1 MCGEQHSVSA
11 VLTRVQCHV
20 DASVASLRVLAQ
32 VDRAEE
38 AEFMRIV
45 DLWQVLIQRDD
56 PIGHG
61 SLSQSQVHH
70 VLAPVV
76 AQEVRRDEQSPEVA
90 VLHGLAEL
98 RGRCASWA
106 VVPVLQEAA
115 EASGRRLQ
123 ESHQVQCLLAVVAH

>member
-1 MCGEQHSVSA
+1 MCGERRSVSA
-11 VLTRVQCHV
+11 VLTRGECRV
-20 DASVASLRVLAQ
+20 DLSVASLRVLTQ
-32 VDRAEE
+32 VDGVQE
-38 AEFMRIV
+38 AEFLRIV
-45 DLWQVLIQRDD
+45 GPWQVLIQWDD

-61 SLSQSQVHH
+61 SLGQRQVHH

-98 RGRCASWA
+98 SGRRASWA

-115 EASGRRLQ
+115 EASRRRLQ
-123 ESHQVQCLLAVVAH
+123 ESHQLQCFLAVAAH